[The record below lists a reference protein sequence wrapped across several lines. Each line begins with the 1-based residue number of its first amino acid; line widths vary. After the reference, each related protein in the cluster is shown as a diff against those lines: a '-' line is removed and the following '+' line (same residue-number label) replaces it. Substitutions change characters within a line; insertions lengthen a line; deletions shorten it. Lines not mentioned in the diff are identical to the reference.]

1 MNVLKLSN
9 ELDSKNLLRELGVDG
24 GGVSILASKMKHHI
38 LYIKDLHVGGANIL
52 KQDALSI
59 GADLA
64 VPRGT
69 VIATTP
75 KVDCILIATQKQ
87 LVELSRKEL
96 AQPFGLKELAKEL
109 KLICSAKK
117 PKDVEIMGVINANE
131 DSFYSGSRFNDL
143 NATDAIIK
151 MIEDG
156 ADIIDIGGV
165 SSRPNAEVIGVDEEL
180 QRVKPIIDAI
190 KQNGLHDKAEF
201 SIDSYEPEVISYALE
216 SGFKIVNDIT
226 GLANDEV
233 CKLCA
238 SYDATAV
245 IMHMQGT
252 PQTMQNSPE
261 YENILS
267 DVYSFLDERVKK
279 AELFGVNEIIV
290 DVGIGFGKTL
300 EDNLSLIKNLE
311 HFLSLK
317 KKILVGAS
325 RKSMIDKV
333 VSSNV
338 EDRLPGTLALHLE
351 AMKNGASMLRVHDVK
366 EHTQAIEVQK
376 KLNHYSSNHKEKN
389 SC

>member
-9 ELDSKNLLRELGVDG
+9 ELDAKNLLKELGVDG

-38 LYIKDLHVGGANIL
+38 IYIKELHVGAANIL

-69 VIATTP
+69 VIATAP

-96 AQPFGLKELAKEL
+96 AQPFGLKELAKKL
-109 KLICSAKK
+109 KMICSAKK
-117 PKDVEIMGVINANE
+117 PKDIELMGVINANE
-131 DSFYSGSRFNDL
+131 DSFYSGSRFSDV
-143 NATDAIIK
+143 NATDAIVR

-156 ADIIDIGGV
+156 ASSIDIGGV
-165 SSRPNAEVIGVDEEL
+165 SSRPNAVVVGVEEEL
-180 QRVKPIIDAI
+180 RRVKPIIDAI
-190 KQNGLHDKAEF
+190 KHNRLYEKAKF
-201 SIDSYEPEVISYALE
+201 SIDSFEPEVISYALE
-216 SGFKIVNDIT
+216 SGFTIVNDIT
-226 GLANDEV
+226 GLVNDEV

-238 SYDATAV
+238 SYNATAV
-245 IMHMQGT
+245 IMHMQGS
-252 PQTMQNSPE
+252 PQTMQDNPA
-261 YENILS
+261 YENILN
-267 DVYSFLDERVKK
+267 DVYSFLDERIKK
-279 AELFGVNEIIV
+279 AESFGVDDIIV

-300 EDNLSLIKNLE
+300 EDNLALITNLE
-311 HFLSLK
+311 HFLSLN

-333 VSSNV
+333 VSCSV

-351 AMKNGASMLRVHDVK
+351 AMKNGASMLRVHDIK
-366 EHTQAIEVQK
+366 EHIQAIEVQK
-376 KLNHYSSNHKEKN
+376 KLNHYSLNHKE
-389 SC
+389 